1 MKLGFTPAEE
11 RFRSEA
17 AAWLEGQLR
26 GPFKDLRGEVS
37 MSGRFERRRDWER
50 ALGAARFSCIGWPE
64 PQSCWDAASRSCM
77 PARNS

>member
-26 GPFKDLRGEVS
+26 GPFKDLRGVSS
-37 MSGRFERRRDWER
+37 MSGQIR
-50 ALGAARFSCIGWPE
+50 AAHGTGSVRWAPRAS
-64 PQSCWDAASRSCM
+64 AASAGRSSSAAAT
-77 PARNS
+77 PRSPSR